1 MHLYEFGPFCLD
13 TRERVLLREGSPLQ
27 LKPKVYE
34 TLLAL
39 VSRSGHIVD
48 KEELIRQVWP
58 DVVVE
63 ENNLTGNIFS
73 LRRAFAEY
81 QYIETVPRRGYRF
94 TADVKVVTVEDLTVT
109 DRSAAET
116 KVILKEKQPID
127 SLAVLPFINASADP
141 EAEYLSD
148 GITESIINNLSQLS
162 GLRVTARST
171 VFRYKG
177 RESNPQEVGQE
188 LSVGAVL
195 LGRVL
200 QFGERL
206 IIRVG

>member
-1 MHLYEFGPFCLD
+1 MSTNMEARPHHLYEFGPFCLD
-13 TRERVLLREGSPLQ
+13 TRERVLLRDGRPLL

-48 KEELIRQVWP
+48 KEELMRWVWP

-63 ENNLTGNIFS
+63 ENNLTGNIFA
-73 LRRAFAEY
+73 LRRAFSGY

-94 TADVKVVTVEDLTVT
+94 TAEVKQVTVEDVKLT
-109 DRSAAET
+109 DRSGAET
-116 KVILKEKQPID
+116 EVLIKETVSTNRQAID

-148 GITESIINNLSQLS
+148 GITES
-162 GLRVTARST
+162 
-171 VFRYKG
+171 
-177 RESNPQEVGQE
+177 
-188 LSVGAVL
+188 
-195 LGRVL
+195 
-200 QFGERL
+200 
-206 IIRVG
+206 